1 MNRNYISS
9 MLENDTPLSTFVP
22 TDLSDVGQA
31 RVLAD
36 AYRHCLCY
44 CKGMGWMKY
53 KDGVWVQSDI
63 AAHALSQ
70 KLTCLQLEEALN
82 VRNCNIS
89 AKRVFRSDSDEE
101 KYLKYIAGRRAS
113 GKISATLKEAIPM
126 LSIETADLDADPLIL
141 NTPAGEVHLD
151 TGEIAPHDPAH
162 HITHITKS
170 SPSEENAEIWS
181 NFLNQIACGDEAIA
195 DFLQQFAGM
204 AAIGKV
210 YEERLVI
217 ALGSGGNGKSTFFN
231 AIQDVL
237 GDYAG
242 TIRSELLI
250 ASNDSGKKFEFAR
263 LRGKRFLVA
272 EELEEGKQM
281 DTAAIKHLCSTGDI
295 NAQFKGKDIFT
306 FKPSHSTVL
315 CTNHRP
321 AVKAVDNGTW
331 DRLIVVPFKGRF
343 RNQSGEVKN
352 YGAYLVENCGGA
364 ILKWIIEGA
373 QKYIQNEYKLIIPE
387 SIQEEIHNY
396 QVENDWASGFFQKCL
411 RFDPKETATATEL
424 YSAYKTYCEGYNILQ
439 LPSTKVMPRIAEQFG
454 VSKTRTRNGFLYK
467 GVGLS
472 MPKSLILLE
481 AQTGSDY
488 SAEED
493 EVKVTEEMKAE
504 AEEDPDLS
512 WDHLFEELFG
522 STLSTQNR
530 QHAG

>member
-1 MNRNYISS
+1 MTKMISCS
-9 MLENDTPLSTFVP
+9 SIINDTPLSTFVP
-22 TDLSDVGQA
+22 EDFSDVGQA
-31 RVLAD
+31 TVFSKAFG
-36 AYRHCLCY
+36 HCLCH
-44 CKGMGWMKY
+44 CDEIGWLSY
-53 KDGVWVQSDI
+53 RDGKWTRSSND
-63 AAHALSQ
+63 AHSYAQ
-70 KLTCLQLEEALN
+70 KLTELQLEEAMN
-82 VRNCNIS
+82 VRSCNIGP
-89 AKRVFRSDSDEE
+89 RRSMGSEADD
-101 KYLKYIAGRRAS
+101 YLKYISGRRS
-113 GKISATLKEAIPM
+113 SSRISATLKEAKPK
-126 LSIETADLDADPLIL
+126 LNVETVDLDADPLIL

-295 NAQFKGKDIFT
+295 NAQFKGKDVFT

-315 CTNHRP
+315 CTNHMP

-343 RNQSGEVKN
+343 RNQSNEVKN

-373 QKYIQNEYKLIIPE
+373 QKYIQNNYKLIIPE
-387 SIQEEIHNY
+387 EIQETINIY
-396 QVENDWASGFFQKCL
+396 KKENDWAADFFHYCL
-411 RFDPKETATATEL
+411 TFEPGESATATEL
-424 YSAYKTYCEGYNILQ
+424 YAAYQEYCETHSILA
-439 LPSTKVMPRIAEQFG
+439 LPQTKVMPRIAEQCG
-454 VSKTRTRNGFLYK
+454 VTKKRTNKGFLYT
-467 GVGLS
+467 GVGIKKNGLQ
-472 MPKSLILLE
+472 IL
-481 AQTGSDY
+481 A
-488 SAEED
+488 
-493 EVKVTEEMKAE
+493 
-504 AEEDPDLS
+504 
-512 WDHLFEELFG
+512 
-522 STLSTQNR
+522 
-530 QHAG
+530 